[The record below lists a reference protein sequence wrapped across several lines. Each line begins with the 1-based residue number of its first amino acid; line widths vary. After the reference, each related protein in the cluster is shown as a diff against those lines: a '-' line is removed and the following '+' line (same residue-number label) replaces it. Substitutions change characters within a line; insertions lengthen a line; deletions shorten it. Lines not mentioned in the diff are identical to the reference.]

1 MKAAKKSA
9 MPRRTTL
16 VQNLKSLTELSGI
29 AASSPREMIEARVR
43 AAIVDG
49 RFKPGERIT
58 QQSIANLFNVSRM
71 PVREALRM
79 LETQGYVTGELNK
92 GYIVA
97 HGGINPRADHLPSLL
112 RVVGEHYTKLDGP
125 EARAAFE
132 NEILRLV
139 GVNST
144 RPDTDARPA

>member
-16 VQNLKSLTELSGI
+16 VQNLKSLTELPGI

-79 LETQGYVTGELNK
+79 LETQG
-92 GYIVA
+92 
-97 HGGINPRADHLPSLL
+97 
-112 RVVGEHYTKLDGP
+112 VV
-125 EARAAFE
+125 
-132 NEILRLV
+132 
-139 GVNST
+139 VNSSRT
-144 RPDTDARPA
+144 RF